1 MRNVDKYKDELIKM
15 ANNNAYV
22 YVGKNI
28 ASSGFIK
35 WFYEGCTFK
44 LSILEHELSKYFYR
58 DGYKYIARDKDNG
71 LYLYKSSPI
80 KDVEMWTI
88 DRDGRYYPRG
98 LVKGLEDFKNLFLF
112 VRWGDTQPT
121 SIQDILDNCKVKEY
135 D

>member
-35 WFYEGCTFK
+35 WFYEGYTFK
-44 LSILEHELSKYFYR
+44 LSILEHELLKYFYR

-88 DRDGRYYPRG
+88 DRDGRG